1 MKTYVALFRGINV
14 GGRGMLPM
22 KELVTILEESG
33 FTSVRTYIQSG
44 NAVFQSSR
52 AVTSKVV
59 GEIVSRIRKSR
70 GFSPVVMIVEL
81 ADLARAI
88 ERNPFEAAEGNA
100 LHLFFLE
107 RKPDAPDLEGLAKLK
122 TKTEEFKLDGSVF
135 YLHTPD
141 GLGRSKLA
149 ANIERRL
156 GVAAT
161 GRNWNTVNKLLEI
174 ATK

>member
-1 MKTYVALFRGINV
+1 
-14 GGRGMLPM
+14 M
-22 KELVTILEESG
+22 KELVAILEESG
-33 FTSVRTYIQSG
+33 FTSVDTYIQSG
-44 NAVFQSSR
+44 NAVFRSRR

-59 GEIVSRIRKSR
+59 GEIVSRIRESR
-70 GFSPVVMIVEL
+70 GFSPVVMIVEVAHL
-81 ADLARAI
+81 ERAI
-88 ERNPFEAAEGNA
+88 ERNPFEAAEGKA

-107 RKPDAPDLEGLAKLK
+107 REPKTPDLEGLAKLG
-122 TKTEEFKLDGSVF
+122 TKSEEFKLDGTVF

-149 ANIERRL
+149 ANVERRL

-161 GRNWNTVNKLLEI
+161 GRNWNTVNKLLEM